1 MQRLKTRPQFQAAMA
16 GGTVSRTAHFA
27 LHRLVLGADGTATG
41 GSAVVASGPG
51 TPEVS
56 APMAALAAG
65 RAGVPVPAVSAP
77 APTGPG
83 ASPQALFALSG
94 VWLGAMVPKRWARR
108 AVTRN
113 TIKRQIYTVGATF
126 EERLAQVAPQSAHV
140 VRLRSTFDRKQF
152 VSATS
157 DQLKQAVRAELLQL
171 FGHAARR
178 PSAGA
183 QGAAGGGAVA
193 GKPPG
198 NPRKGPSEPRVSAG
212 TP

>member
-27 LHRLVLGADGTATG
+27 LHRLVLDADSSTP
-41 GSAVVASGPG
+41 ASQA
-51 TPEVS
+51 S
-56 APMAALAAG
+56 L
-65 RAGVPVPAVSAP
+65 

-83 ASPQALFALSG
+83 SLPSTQGPQALFAVQG

-126 EERLAQVAPQSAHV
+126 EARLPQAAHV
-140 VRLRSTFDRKQF
+140 VRLRTAFDRKQF

-157 DQLKQAVRAELLQL
+157 DQLKEAVRTELLQL
-171 FGHAARR
+171 FGYAARR
-178 PSAGA
+178 SGGAGA
-183 QGAAGGGAVA
+183 VPVPLGAAEPVA
-193 GKPPG
+193 P
-198 NPRKGPSEPRVSAG
+198 
-212 TP
+212 